1 MARAA
6 DAPREF
12 TGDDLISQAKEYI
25 AVKKNIDQFEDRQKE
40 LKAALFLQIDEGG
53 FEDDKGNIWLELPE
67 AIDDYLSLQKQKR
80 VSRKIDEGVAM
91 TLIEEKGLRDRLIKT
106 VEVVDEDE
114 LMAAL
119 YDGTLTEEEVDEM
132 FPAKIVWALTLSKK

>member
-1 MARAA
+1 
-6 DAPREF
+6 
-12 TGDDLISQAKEYI
+12 
-25 AVKKNIDQFEDRQKE
+25 
-40 LKAALFLQIDEGG
+40 
-53 FEDDKGNIWLELPE
+53 
-67 AIDDYLSLQKQKR
+67 
-80 VSRKIDEGVAM
+80 M